1 MSINVLRTSTLG
13 VLAALVVAAIASASA
28 SAALC
33 KAEGG
38 GSKFA
43 LCFNEPLELVEGKF
57 GLHIT
62 NAKPAT
68 EFVLKGAGVEI
79 KCPEILLQLGATLTA
94 GSGVSLGI
102 RSAGIV
108 LHFVKCQLPVPE
120 NCKIKEEL
128 VLTTTLDGI
137 PTPKAE
143 DNKILFLP
151 EKGITFTTITVEGNG
166 GECLIAGKDAVTAL
180 KGKEGEGPLC
190 NAPGGET
197 TTILHLTECTG
208 TTKLTNLKF
217 AGKEVEVKGNVST
230 LLEGMKTKWAVILGK

>member
-1 MSINVLRTSTLG
+1 LFLLS
-13 VLAALVVAAIASASA
+13 VLAVCAVGVVASASA

-68 EFVLKGAGVEI
+68 EFILKGSGVEI

-94 GSGVSLGI
+94 GTGVSLGI
-102 RSAGIV
+102 RFAGII

-128 VLTTTLDGI
+128 VITTTLDGV
-137 PTPKAE
+137 PPKPAE
-143 DNKILFLP
+143 DKKILFLP
-151 EKGITFTTITVEGNG
+151 EKGTNFSTITVEENG
-166 GECLIAGKDAVTAL
+166 GTCLIAGKQNVTAL
-180 KGKEGEGPLC
+180 NSNEGEGPLC
-190 NAPGGET
+190 NAPDIET

-208 TTKLTNLKF
+208 TTKLTHLKF
-217 AGKEVEVKGNVST
+217 AGKEVEFKGNFST
-230 LLEGMKTKWAVILGK
+230 LLEGMKTKWAIILGK